1 VSAFVGECRIG
12 TNEETSVRGEVI
24 LTTEGID
31 LNGGWCGR
39 LYSDAFDFPA
49 AERVA
54 QSIVISLPS
63 GSTGT
68 VTVTH
73 YTYLLPNQAHVTG
86 VGPPPW

>member
-1 VSAFVGECRIG
+1 MSAFVGECRIG
-12 TNEETSVRGEVI
+12 TNAGTSVRGEVT

-31 LNGGWCGR
+31 PNRGWCGR
-39 LYSDAFDFPA
+39 IYSDAFDFLA
-49 AERVA
+49 AERIA
-54 QSIVISLPS
+54 QPIVIALPC

-73 YTYLLPNQAHVTG
+73 CTYLLPNQAHVTG